1 MNGSILEV
9 IIIGAGHAGLS
20 ASYYLKHLGL
30 EHAVFERGKIGESW
44 RAQRWDSFIMNT
56 ANRLNIL
63 PGYIYKG
70 KKPEGFSSATEFV
83 KSLEDY
89 VSSFQL
95 PVSENTDVLSIEK
108 LQSNPYFT
116 LSVSQDNELVRT
128 YNCWQVIVAT
138 GASNVPNVST
148 FASLVSSDIT
158 QLHSAQYRN
167 AAQLPEG
174 AVLVIGGAQ
183 SGCQIT
189 EDLLDAGRK
198 VFLSTSRVPR
208 IPRRY
213 RGKDI
218 MDWLI
223 ETKLMDFTNVG
234 ILPEMESKREPL
246 LSGSGDELG
255 HTLSLQL
262 LAQKGAVLL
271 GRMNN
276 AIGETVFFDDNVGEH
291 IEFGDDYTAKVKSM
305 IDEFIR
311 TNKIEASFQ
320 EVDEVEVPFVDPGES
335 NLSLNLMDNNIT
347 SIVWATGF
355 LGKYDFVK
363 LPVLNERGQPVHH
376 HGVSATEGLYF
387 IDCSPHRD
395 WKSNFIFG
403 IKEDATFITSKIYSV
418 LR

>member
-1 MNGSILEV
+1 
-9 IIIGAGHAGLS
+9 
-20 ASYYLKHLGL
+20 
-30 EHAVFERGKIGESW
+30 
-44 RAQRWDSFIMNT
+44 MNT

-70 KKPEGFSSATEFV
+70 KKPDSFASSTEFV

-95 PVSENTDVLSIEK
+95 PVSESTDVLSIEK
-108 LQSNPYFT
+108 LQSKPYFT
-116 LSVSQDNELVRT
+116 LSVSHDNEVVRT
-128 YNCWQVIVAT
+128 YNCWQVIVAN
-138 GASNVPNVST
+138 GASNVPNIST
-148 FASLVSSDIT
+148 FASLISSDIK

-167 AAQLPEG
+167 ASLLPEG

-183 SGCQIT
+183 SGCQVA

-198 VFLSTSRVPR
+198 VLLSTSRVPR

-223 ETKLMDFTNVG
+223 ETKLMDFKNVG
-234 ILPEMESKREPL
+234 ILPEMELNREPL
-246 LSGSGDELG
+246 LSGAGDEMG

-276 AIGETVFFDDNVGEH
+276 AIEETLFFEDNVGQH
-291 IEFGDDYTAKVKSM
+291 IEFGDDYAAQVKSM

-311 TNKIEASFQ
+311 TNKTDTSYPVDD
-320 EVDEVEVPFVDPGES
+320 EVDVPLVDALES
-335 NLSLNLMDNNIT
+335 IPSLNLKDNNIT

-355 LGKYDFVK
+355 TGKYDFVK
-363 LPVLNERGQPVHH
+363 LPVLNEKGQPVHR
-376 HGVSATEGLYF
+376 HGVSSIEGLYF
-387 IDCSPHRD
+387 MDCSRHED

-403 IKEDATFITSKIYSV
+403 VKEDATFITSKIYSI